1 MRKIVRVGVLFLTML
16 FFVSSML
23 YAAAQKEKSSSSKK
37 EKGTKK
43 ELVFGYVAGVQDPF
57 MTLIQKGAEDKAKEL
72 GGIKIISQIPGV
84 WSVDAQAPMW
94 KAMAS
99 RGVDLVFGCPV
110 DKEALIPVLKD
121 VYERGI
127 PVITTDTYIG
137 DGDYTSGPDS
147 FVLSAIHTDNVAA
160 GEQAGEALAKLIG
173 GKGKVYLQEFHV
185 GVSTSDERSQGFINA
200 IKKYPN
206 IQIIA
211 RNSCDDDQD
220 KAQTQTA
227 AVLKAHPDI
236 VGVFGNNLFACIGA
250 ATAVHNAGLS
260 GAVKVV
266 GFDVTPE
273 IVNMIK
279 KGWMQAAVAQQPYK
293 IGQAAC
299 EWGAKYLREGI
310 APPKKITI
318 KSVLFTT
325 ENVNDP
331 AMDKYVYK

>member
-1 MRKIVRVGVLFLTML
+1 MGKPLKIITIILALTLFALTVA
-16 FFVSSML
+16 F
-23 YAAAQKEKSSSSKK
+23 AAGQKEKSTA
-37 EKGTKK
+37 EKATKK
-43 ELVFGYVAGVQDPF
+43 ELTFGYVAGVQDPF
-57 MTLIQKGAEDKAKEL
+57 MIMIQKGAEDKAKEL
-72 GGIKIISQIPGV
+72 GRIKIISQIPGV

-110 DKEALIPVLKD
+110 DKEALIPVLRD

-127 PVITTDTYIG
+127 PIITTDTYIG
-137 DGDYTSGPDS
+137 DGDYTSGSDS
-147 FVLSAIHTDNVAA
+147 FVLSAIHTDNIAA
-160 GEQAGEALAKLIG
+160 GEQAGHALAKLINK
-173 GKGKVYLQEFHV
+173 KGKVYLQEFHV

-200 IKKYPN
+200 IKQYPD
-206 IQIIA
+206 IEIIA
-211 RNSCDDDQD
+211 KNSCDDDQD

-227 AVLKAHPDI
+227 AILKAHPDI

-273 IVNMIK
+273 VADMIR
-279 KGWMQAAVAQQPYK
+279 KGWMQAAVTQQPYK

-299 EWGAKYLREGI
+299 EWGAKYLREGT
-310 APPKKITI
+310 APPKKINI
-318 KSVLFTT
+318 KSILFTS

-331 AMDKYVYK
+331 EMDKYIYK